1 MTERVIYP
9 RFLGIDGS
17 GDFVWELA
25 TGRWTWGDDPHAAV
39 TRERTFEPE
48 RYVEKYG
55 RPVPF
60 GEQIDRQAE
69 AELEP
74 AESLALMTQPHDV
87 PAAALL
93 TAQASAE
100 VTLTQRDGTPTTNRK
115 AGARA
120 ALVSMLDILDGW
132 IEGQKSNHEACDHRG
147 ESRGEECWR
156 TWAPSDIR
164 NMINDAA
171 RELGLAE
178 FPAPREPEEDKAL

>member
-60 GEQIDRQAE
+60 GQQIDRQAE

-74 AESLALMTQPHDV
+74 AESLAMVGQPDE
-87 PAAALL
+87 PNLADLFEP
-93 TAQASAE
+93 AQAVDEPLTGSALARVKRE
-100 VTLTQRDGTPTTNRK
+100 ALTRVLE
-115 AGARA
+115 A
-120 ALVSMLDILDGW
+120 LDGW
-132 IEGQKSNHEACDHRG
+132 VEGQKSNHEACDHRG
-147 ESRGEECWR
+147 ENRGEECWR